1 MRKIKRERERERNRG
16 GRERQKEKDRERT
29 RDIRMLPVFVA
40 YFFAAPYIYLRND
53 SADAELQVNHY
64 RSTRRH
70 AMRDHG

>member
-1 MRKIKRERERERNRG
+1 MRKIKREREREIEEEG
-16 GRERQKEKDRERT
+16 KTERERQRERT